1 LYKRED
7 DSLDANLR
15 FNASVR
21 LPNVERQGYLF
32 FGRDNERDLVTDT
45 PDALSKEARLLPDTT
60 EERSF
65 FAGLGFALH
74 ESVDFRV
81 GFRGGLKP
89 YVQARYRHSWPI
101 GEAARVDF
109 RETAFWTLDDHL
121 GSTTAVSYERALSP
135 TLSMRWLNAA
145 TVTQTNRN
153 FDLSSL
159 LGVYQAFGNQRV
171 LSLEL
176 QAVARESSGV
186 GLTDYGV
193 QTRWEQPL
201 HKDWLLG
208 EILVGHFWPR
218 PDVQAERRGV
228 WALGLQLKMGF

>member
-1 LYKRED
+1 
-7 DSLDANLR
+7 
-15 FNASVR
+15 V
-21 LPNVERQGYLF
+21 
-32 FGRDNERDLVTDT
+32 
-45 PDALSKEARLLPDTT
+45 
-60 EERSF
+60 
-65 FAGLGFALH
+65 LH
-74 ESVDFRV
+74 ESLDFRI

-89 YVQARYRHSWPI
+89 YAQARYRHSWPI

-109 RETAFWTLDDHL
+109 RETAFWTVDDHL
-121 GSTTAVSYERALSP
+121 GSTTVVSYERALLP

-153 FDLSSL
+153 FDLSSV
-159 LGVYQAFGNQRV
+159 LGAYKAFGSQRV

-176 QAVARESSGV
+176 LTEAQEGSGV

-218 PDVQAERRGV
+218 PNVQVERRGV
-228 WALGLQLKMGF
+228 WALGLQLRMGF